1 MKKAWRIWC
10 KTMGDKISENDTEA
24 DLAAVVRTFFWLIN
38 IVTCFFIIAGIL
50 RHWND

>member
-1 MKKAWRIWC
+1 MRRIWRIWC
-10 KTMGDKISENDTEA
+10 KTMGDKISLDDREA
-24 DLAAVVRTFFWLIN
+24 DIAAVVRTFFWLTN